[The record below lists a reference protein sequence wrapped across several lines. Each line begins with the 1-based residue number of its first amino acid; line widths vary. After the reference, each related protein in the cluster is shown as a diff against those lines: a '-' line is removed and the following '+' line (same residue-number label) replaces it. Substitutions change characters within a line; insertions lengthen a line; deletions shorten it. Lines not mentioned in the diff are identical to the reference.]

1 MNPMSEQT
9 SRHVVRGFPVSVI
22 NTRPDIETGAILR
35 RLESVLDLI
44 AATDPRRYRRL
55 QRDLAGFRVERFA
68 CRGAFFPAERA
79 CLTELTFL
87 ANASFNDGQIAAS
100 IVHEGM
106 HARVH
111 AAIRRPRGDFR
122 AREERLCRLAELEFG
137 RRLSQ
142 PDGAAVVER
151 AEQSLAMADAEVAPA
166 VDWSE
171 AARRTAEVDA
181 EARRGGQA

>member
-1 MNPMSEQT
+1 MNSMPTQF
-9 SRHVVRGFPVSVI
+9 SRHVVRGFPVHVI
-22 NTRPDIETGAILR
+22 NTRPDIETDAVVR
-35 RLESVLDLI
+35 RLERVLDLI

-55 QRDLAGFRVERFA
+55 QHDLAEFRVERFA

-87 ANASFNDGQIAAS
+87 ANPSFTDGQIAAS

-111 AAIRRPRGDFR
+111 AAVRRPRADLR

-137 RRLSQ
+137 RRL

-166 VDWSE
+166 VDWAE

-181 EARRGGQA
+181 EARRGGRA